1 MIVLIIFL
9 VRLSF
14 SSVSLQVFLSQ
25 SHGMYHAEPQYHVTF
40 RSHRLFHVHDGEG
53 MCGCFQCRLS
63 EFLQIIT
70 SIGYQSQMTF
80 ALVAE
85 NEECRLDGQWC
96 SLYDIFLCRTV
107 DGKLRQLR
115 NVKSLLV
122 QIFFQAVGQE
132 VFQMLLLWLV
142 EDTYLHLIIALL
154 KS

>member
-1 MIVLIIFL
+1 MDADLKWLTDPAVFR
-9 VRLSF
+9 VNRLDAHSDHICYANKTEITLGA
-14 SSVSLQVFLSQ
+14 SSLRQ
-25 SHGMYHAEPQYHVTF
+25 S
-40 RSHRLFHVHDGEG
+40 
-53 MCGCFQCRLS
+53 
-63 EFLQIIT
+63 
-70 SIGYQSQMTF
+70 
-80 ALVAE
+80 
-85 NEECRLDGQWC
+85 LDGQWG